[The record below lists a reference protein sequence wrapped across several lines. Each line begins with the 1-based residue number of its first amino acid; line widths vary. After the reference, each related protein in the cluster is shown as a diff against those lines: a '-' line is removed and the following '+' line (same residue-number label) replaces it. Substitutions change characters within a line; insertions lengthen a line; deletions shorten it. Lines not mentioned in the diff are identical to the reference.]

1 MFMSGIWVTINE
13 LLAAFVITIL
23 LACTSKFEVA
33 VNWWLSFLTFLCKV
47 WTNSNLYA
55 RKIYQKLI
63 TFGFYT

>member
-1 MFMSGIWVTINE
+1 MSGISVTINE
-13 LLAAFVITIL
+13 LLAAFVITIM

-33 VNWWLSFLTFLCKV
+33 VNQWLSILTFLCEVQTK
-47 WTNSNLYA
+47 SNLCA